1 MQEHK
6 YLYKCVASTS
16 MKSDKVF
23 LRTTEG
29 DFKLHFNNHKQS
41 LNNSNDTQHSPNTL
55 GTSKKNAT
63 KPQSC
68 KDSYIIF
75 KYDHKVFL
83 VPPRKIRNI
92 ILP

>member
-29 DFKLHFNNHKQS
+29 DFKLNNHKQS

>member
-1 MQEHK
+1 
-6 YLYKCVASTS
+6 

-23 LRTTEG
+23 LRTTKG

-63 KPQSC
+63 KPQFC

-75 KYDHKVFL
+75 KYDHNVFL
-83 VPPRKIRNI
+83 VPPRKLRNI